1 MITVGA
7 DILDG
12 SFEVDFSYD
21 LLAPVGEEVR
31 FRVTVVCL
39 RRAGQQEIL
48 FVPWWLRPLIV
59 AWLEESGDVYLAVA
73 RAEGRDIS

>member
-1 MITVGA
+1 M
-7 DILDG
+7 LDG
-12 SFEVDFSYD
+12 SFEIDFSYE
-21 LLAPVGEEVR
+21 LLTSDGEEVK
-31 FRVTVVCL
+31 FRVTTVRL